1 MTLASQSYRSQQR
14 RSSMSSS
21 RPLLSKRSVVLGGL
35 VVVIAGATW
44 WLLRPP
50 AAPQGGEGAAGL
62 AGDRIADARG
72 DGDDRVPGGGG
83 AVAEPA
89 RPSNASGSGVGAN
102 AGTSTGEPPPTT
114 LREIVA
120 RNERLAAPSEDA
132 PAFTMAPRGG
142 STAPAPTPPTAP
154 AAAPPAAP
162 VVTPSDEP
170 LPGLRSASKD
180 RPVESK
186 SAPSV
191 PPPTATQPTQPA
203 QPGSSNPELSRAMQL
218 AASDPVAARL
228 LATRAVDSGA
238 LSPADRLRAYDLLNG
253 LAKQLFFNA
262 NVNPNDP
269 TMVVYT
275 VRSGDNLQKIVREQN
290 LGCDHRLIQRING
303 IADPRKLRVGQRLRL
318 PKGDF
323 HAEVIKS
330 EYRLNLYL
338 GEGSDRVLVSSF
350 RVGLGESNGTPTGL
364 FKVRANSKL
373 IDPEWTHPRTG
384 QHFRSNDPMNP
395 IGEHWI
401 GLVGVEESTQGFLGY
416 GIHGTIEPD
425 SIGQDRSLGCVRLL
439 ADDVAIV
446 YECLTEP
453 NSTVVIR

>member
-14 RSSMSSS
+14 RSTMSSS
-21 RPLLSKRSVVLGGL
+21 RPLVSKRAAVLGGL
-35 VVVIAGATW
+35 VAVIAGGTL

-50 AAPQGGEGAAGL
+50 AAPPSAESAGGIEGE
-62 AGDRIADARG
+62 RIAGARG
-72 DGDDRVPGGGG
+72 DTDDRIPGGG
-83 AVAEPA
+83 ASPEPA
-89 RPSNASGSGVGAN
+89 RPSGGSGTTLGAN
-102 AGTSTGEPPPTT
+102 AGSTGREQSPTT

-120 RNERLAAPSEDA
+120 RNERLAAPAEDA

-142 STAPAPTPPTAP
+142 PTNPTPTPPAPTPPAP
-154 AAAPPAAP
+154 AVTPSEEPPPGVRSASPDRPAESKPAAP
-162 VVTPSDEP
+162 IT
-170 LPGLRSASKD
+170 
-180 RPVESK
+180 
-186 SAPSV
+186 
-191 PPPTATQPTQPA
+191 PPPSAQPTPPAQLA
-203 QPGSSNPELSRAMQL
+203 QPGSSNPELSRAMRL
-218 AASDPVAARL
+218 AASDPVAARV
-228 LATRAVDSGA
+228 LATRAIDSGA
-238 LSPADRLRAYDLLNG
+238 LSPADRMRAYDLLNG
-253 LAKQLFFNA
+253 LARQLFFNA

-275 VRSGDNLQKIVREQN
+275 VRSGDNLQKIVREQQ

-338 GEGSDRVLVSSF
+338 GEGSDRVLISSF

-364 FKVRANSKL
+364 FKVRPNSKL

-401 GLVGVEESTQGFLGY
+401 GLVGVEESTRGFLGY